1 MAVNKIV
8 GAVAAALK
16 ARFGLKIYQD
26 QVEQGL
32 ETPCFYLALLST
44 GMEPVP
50 GRGTE
55 LSILLDVHY
64 FPASDGDH
72 AETAEM
78 AAVLLQALEVIPM
91 PGGGMLRGTGRRAE
105 ETDGVLHGFVRYTLL
120 VKEAEDLPQ
129 MEILQ
134 LKSNR

>member
-16 ARFGLKIYQD
+16 SRFGLKVYQD

-32 ETPCFYLALLST
+32 ETPCFYLALLSA
-44 GMEPVP
+44 GMTPVP
-50 GRGTE
+50 GKGTE
-55 LSILLDVHY
+55 LSVLLDVHY
-64 FPASDGDH
+64 FPGTDGDH

-78 AAVLLQALEVIPM
+78 AASLLQALSVIPM
-91 PGGGMLRGTGRRAE
+91 PGGGALRGTGRQAE
-105 ETDGVLHGFVRYTLL
+105 EADGVLHGTVRYTVLL
-120 VKEAEDLPQ
+120 KEAGEIPE

-134 LKSNR
+134 LKSNG